1 MAVAVAVVE
10 ITVVAKVVVLY
21 YVASATTGVTV
32 AVVAVFAL
40 PVITV
45 MAVKG

>member
-1 MAVAVAVVE
+1 MAVAVAVVPR
-10 ITVVAKVVVLY
+10 VVVLY

-32 AVVAVFAL
+32 AVVAAFA
-40 PVITV
+40 VSVMTV